1 MSPTPKQS
9 PSQVTFL
16 QPCLSLRPP
25 LPRHSPGS
33 GLSLSLQEALPPSPG
48 LRPLPASPRGH
59 CNDSSQNRTQPPAP
73 KIKSKRRLGGQV
85 PPSHS
90 AVPCVS
96 TGLGAGVRRDT
107 SAVTSAYFCSGC
119 PPHSRRRPPPPAP
132 ATEGSCL
139 GWAREWS
146 QTWLSGPPTRT
157 RSRAY
162 TSRLNVDGSA
172 SERPAQAGLWC
183 AHEVCFRPKVLVFVF
198 INSWLFVLLWTK
210 NLGLQLFIITKNY
223 FWIQLW
229 LLCVSQRRCMI

>member
-33 GLSLSLQEALPPSPG
+33 GLSLSLQEALPPSPD

-96 TGLGAGVRRDT
+96 TGLGAVVRRDT

-119 PPHSRRRPPPPAP
+119 PPTHGAGRPHLHQPLKGRVWDGPVSGHRRGCLDRQQERGPEPTPA
-132 ATEGSCL
+132 G
-139 GWAREWS
+139 
-146 QTWLSGPPTRT
+146 
-157 RSRAY
+157 
-162 TSRLNVDGSA
+162 
-172 SERPAQAGLWC
+172 
-183 AHEVCFRPKVLVFVF
+183 
-198 INSWLFVLLWTK
+198 
-210 NLGLQLFIITKNY
+210 
-223 FWIQLW
+223 
-229 LLCVSQRRCMI
+229 